1 VAVILEEAI
10 DLAGIGRE
18 SRSPVVL
25 VLEEADKG
33 GKVSLSRKQISQKL
47 AGMLDLIPLINQR

>member
-10 DLAGIGRE
+10 DLAGTGRE
-18 SRSPVVL
+18 SRSPIVL